1 MNKCCLVNYKTHFTV
16 YIFRVTNT
24 DNIPYELYRNSES
37 WFNPKLKTIPFFFE
51 MEVTV
56 RTLEACTKQQNR
68 HTALPAFHPA
78 PVPRDQTKR
87 IQFDQGTVAWH
98 CMIPIPAV
106 SSDRAV
112 PRKSRER
119 EREEDA
125 VTVTGCLHVHGSWSW
140 APMCQEYA
148 DSSWPDA
155 AAPRQG
161 GRHSD
166 SGDQQAHIFAIF
178 LAAHS
183 QPFHPST
190 KIFISNSSHVLCRV
204 TVSSQMASR
213 PGQRRTCSSSSSE
226 FTASFKQK
234 TVGLIARATAI
245 YLNPAQYS
253 MPDGALHAGYWR
265 RTAVLSSAS
274 SVACSTHERRES
286 NSPNPMHELFPRRV
300 P

>member
-119 EREEDA
+119 EKRTQWLRLWLA
-125 VTVTGCLHVHGSWSW
+125 ASTSMVHGHGHPCAKSTPTAAGRTQQHHGRAAGTVIPATSRHTSSPFFSQHT
-140 APMCQEYA
+140 ASRSIPVQRFSSVTLRMCCVV
-148 DSSWPDA
+148 WPCPPKWHPVPGNAAHVA
-155 AAPRQG
+155 AAAANLLRLLNRKQ
-161 GRHSD
+161 
-166 SGDQQAHIFAIF
+166 SG
-178 LAAHS
+178 
-183 QPFHPST
+183 
-190 KIFISNSSHVLCRV
+190 
-204 TVSSQMASR
+204 
-213 PGQRRTCSSSSSE
+213 
-226 FTASFKQK
+226 
-234 TVGLIARATAI
+234 
-245 YLNPAQYS
+245 
-253 MPDGALHAGYWR
+253 
-265 RTAVLSSAS
+265 
-274 SVACSTHERRES
+274 
-286 NSPNPMHELFPRRV
+286 
-300 P
+300 

>member
-119 EREEDA
+119 EKRTQWLRLWLA
-125 VTVTGCLHVHGSWSW
+125 ASTSMVHGHGHPCAKSTPT
-140 APMCQEYA
+140 A
-148 DSSWPDA
+148 SSWPDT

-178 LAAHS
+178 LAAEH
-183 QPFHPST
+183 T
-190 KIFISNSSHVLCRV
+190 
-204 TVSSQMASR
+204 ASR
-213 PGQRRTCSSSSSE
+213 SIPVQR
-226 FTASFKQK
+226 F
-234 TVGLIARATAI
+234 
-245 YLNPAQYS
+245 
-253 MPDGALHAGYWR
+253 
-265 RTAVLSSAS
+265 S
-274 SVACSTHERRES
+274 SVTLRMCCVVWPCPSKWH
-286 NSPNPMHELFPRRV
+286 PV
-300 P
+300 PGNAAHVAAAAANLLRLLNRKQSG